1 VPSAMAG
8 RPSDESVIARFG
20 SKVADRV
27 YKPIPGASFGDPLAF
42 ASRQTATR
50 RTENI
55 LEVLSSRP
63 KLRSLQLS
71 RIALKTKGT
80 ILFIDSFDVIAIEAK
95 GNHLLLLHASGPY
108 LLRESIT
115 TAEKKLNRHGFVRIQ
130 RSVLINPMFVHE
142 LKSWSAGRY
151 VLRIKGGRNIRSH
164 ATTRGTYSCS
174 LSHGLAQTVL
184 VPRKSHPFCREFI
197 GHRVHSFCESTEI
210 SKSGQLS
217 CDGPLDNRARDAF

>member
-1 VPSAMAG
+1 MEKRLQSAMRKDDGLGNGARRRVLTRPLSLRASGSPNPFKLKRYRGHKLRREMRPGQHEAIFLDAVLLDIYMAEPSDARFQGRATRDDQPVPSAMAG

-71 RIALKTKGT
+71 RIAIKTKGT
-80 ILFIDSFDVIAIEAK
+80 ILFIDSSDVIAIEAK
-95 GNHLLLLHASGPY
+95 GNPPAHTCCANPS
-108 LLRESIT
+108 R
-115 TAEKKLNRHGFVRIQ
+115 RQ
-130 RSVLINPMFVHE
+130 R
-142 LKSWSAGRY
+142 
-151 VLRIKGGRNIRSH
+151 RN
-164 ATTRGTYSCS
+164 
-174 LSHGLAQTVL
+174 
-184 VPRKSHPFCREFI
+184 
-197 GHRVHSFCESTEI
+197 
-210 SKSGQLS
+210 
-217 CDGPLDNRARDAF
+217 

>member
-1 VPSAMAG
+1 MAG

-71 RIALKTKGT
+71 RIAIKTKGT
-80 ILFIDSFDVIAIEAK
+80 ILFIDSSDVIAIEAK

-151 VLRIKGGRNIRSH
+151 VLRIKGGKEYKVTRNYKRNLQLLAESWIGTDGFG
-164 ATTRGTYSCS
+164 AT
-174 LSHGLAQTVL
+174 
-184 VPRKSHPFCREFI
+184 
-197 GHRVHSFCESTEI
+197 
-210 SKSGQLS
+210 
-217 CDGPLDNRARDAF
+217 